1 MGTPTG
7 TVEERAVDWST
18 FTDEA
23 LRLVAA
29 TVLGALIGLE
39 RQFHQKNAGVRT
51 HALVGLGAAL
61 FTIVGMHPWVLA
73 HTPTSGDA
81 MRVAAQVVSGIG
93 FLGAGVIFVNRDA
106 VKGLTTA
113 AAIWVSAAIGM
124 ACGASM
130 VPLAA
135 VTAALYLLILL
146 GVSPLLARMPGR
158 DRHLLVHLTYL
169 DHAGTL
175 RRILTTATQMG
186 FESSVISTHPVVG
199 SDPPLVE
206 VTVRFNGGLP
216 LQDLVAEVSEVEG
229 VRSAEVSEDSRVPE
243 D

>member
-1 MGTPTG
+1 M
-7 TVEERAVDWST
+7 EWST
-18 FTDEA
+18 FGAEA

-29 TVLGALIGLE
+29 TVLGAAIGLE

-73 HTPTSGDA
+73 HTPSSGDA
-81 MRVAAQVVSGIG
+81 LRVAAQVVSGIG

-124 ACGASM
+124 ACGAGM
-130 VPLAA
+130 VPLAV
-135 VTAALYLLILL
+135 VTAILYLLVLL
-146 GVSPLLARMPGR
+146 GVSPVLARMPGR
-158 DRHLLVHLTYL
+158 DRHLLVRLTYL

-186 FESSVISTHPVVG
+186 FESSVISTHPVAA
-199 SDPPLVE
+199 SAPPLVE

-216 LQDLVAEVSEVEG
+216 LRDLVAEISEVEG
-229 VRSAEVSEDSRVPE
+229 VRSAEVTEDSRAPE

>member
-61 FTIVGMHPWVLA
+61 FTIVGMHPWLLA

-135 VTAALYLLILL
+135 VAAALYLLILL

-175 RRILTTATQMG
+175 RRAPRPPR
-186 FESSVISTHPVVG
+186 HPHGRGYGQRPCIQQHHHGQAVPARG
-199 SDPPLVE
+199 WGRGRLAL
-206 VTVRFNGGLP
+206 R
-216 LQDLVAEVSEVEG
+216 
-229 VRSAEVSEDSRVPE
+229 RSGHRRPQGT
-243 D
+243 

>member
-1 MGTPTG
+1 M
-7 TVEERAVDWST
+7 DWSI
-18 FTDEA
+18 FAGEA

-29 TVLGALIGLE
+29 TFLGALIGLE

-61 FTIVGMHPWVLA
+61 FTVVGMHPWLLA
-73 HTPTSGDA
+73 HTPSSGDA

-124 ACGASM
+124 ACGADM

-135 VTAALYLLILL
+135 VTAALYLVVLL
-146 GVSPLLARMPGR
+146 GVSPLVAHLPGR
-158 DRHLLVHLTYL
+158 DRHLVVRLTYL

-175 RRILTTATQMG
+175 RHILTTATQMG
-186 FESSVISTHPVVG
+186 FESSVISTRPVVG
-199 SDPPLVE
+199 SNPPLVE

-229 VRSAEVSEDSRVPE
+229 VRSAEVSEDSRIPE